1 MIVDAH
7 CGVRGARGGDGGDGS
22 APPRLLPVSGQDGA
36 TGFTLFQIHT
46 MNMYIYIYEYI
57 YIYTYLNVPTDE
69 GERGGERFPSGVSA
83 LSMAGTWTHLGKSGR
98 VQPTDGWA

>member
-1 MIVDAH
+1 M
-7 CGVRGARGGDGGDGS
+7 
-22 APPRLLPVSGQDGA
+22 
-36 TGFTLFQIHT
+36 GFTLFQIHT
-46 MNMYIYIYEYI
+46 MNIYIYIYIYIYEYMYEYI

-98 VQPTDGWA
+98 VQPSDGWA